1 MGLDERDLETTVA
14 EPAPTHSLIGVAAR
28 DVVCPIPAGFTTWS
42 GDRLDATHVRGRL
55 HGPQAGPLVVVAGGI
70 SSGRFAA
77 DAKDGAKGWWP
88 AVVCDGGP
96 VDTRRVRVLAFD
108 FLPGREQARPV
119 TISPADQARLLVLLL
134 DHLNQPLIEA
144 FVGASYG
151 GCVGLAFAEAF
162 PDRVRRLVAISAPHR
177 AHPAATAW
185 RGIQRR
191 LLQLGQDNGCE
202 AQAIELARELAMTTY
217 RTPEEFDHR
226 FGAGGIPARAG
237 DAYSVCDYL
246 TAQGRGYGEVTTVA
260 RWTSLS
266 DSLDRVSVRPEDIR
280 AALTVVG
287 FTSDRLVPIE
297 DLEDLAG
304 RAPRLER
311 FVAAPSLYGHDAF
324 LKEQGLVDAALRI
337 ALSSLYARQEIA
349 A

>member
-1 MGLDERDLETTVA
+1 MGLDERDLETTLA
-14 EPAPTHSLIGVAAR
+14 QPAPSQSVTGVAAR
-28 DVVCPIPAGFTTWS
+28 EVTCPIPPGFTTWS
-42 GDRLDATHVRGRL
+42 GDRLSATEVRGRL
-55 HGPQAGPLVVVAGGI
+55 YGPARGPLVVVAGGI

-77 DAKDGAKGWWP
+77 DAIDGAKGWWP
-88 AVVCDGGP
+88 AVVCDSGP
-96 VDTRRVRVLAFD
+96 IDTRQVRVLAFD
-108 FLPGREQARPV
+108 FLPGREQIDPV
-119 TISPADQARLLVLLL
+119 TISPADQARLLALLL
-134 DHLNQPLIEA
+134 DHLNEPLVEA

-177 AHPAATAW
+177 AHPAATAL

-191 LLQLGQDNGCE
+191 LLQLGQAKGCE
-202 AQAIELARELAMTTY
+202 VEAIELARQMAMTTY
-217 RTPEEFDHR
+217 RTAEEFDGR
-226 FGAGGIPARAG
+226 FGGGDIPARAG
-237 DAYSVCDYL
+237 EAYPVCDYL
-246 TAQGRGYGEVTTVA
+246 TAQGKGYGEVTTVA
-260 RWTSLS
+260 RWISLS
-266 DSLDRVSVRPEDIR
+266 DSLDRVSVRPEDIS

-297 DLEDLAG
+297 DLQALAE

-311 FVAAPSLYGHDAF
+311 FVRAPSIYGHDAF
-324 LKEQGLVDAALRI
+324 LKEQGLIDAALRT